1 MGIFIYNVYHCSN
14 VYCFHIGNIEKN
26 HFIKFFSQYCMI
38 IISFDFLVYYPFIDL
53 IHCSSLLPTMGA
65 TKLRCLFPSTPDI

>member
-1 MGIFIYNVYHCSN
+1 
-14 VYCFHIGNIEKN
+14 
-26 HFIKFFSQYCMI
+26 MI

-65 TKLRCLFPSTPDI
+65 TKLRCLFPSTLTFRTWTTGTDLAS

>member
-1 MGIFIYNVYHCSN
+1 
-14 VYCFHIGNIEKN
+14 
-26 HFIKFFSQYCMI
+26 MI